1 MHNEKMNF
9 LLNPQIRMM
18 EGVGG
23 NPPPSL
29 AAAGPPP
36 PVSLWYDITKNM
48 GIAIVSS
55 VTGAITTFLVT
66 KLWKYMKA
74 KRETPE
80 DHAAPPTGQE
90 EIEHSVSSSF
100 PRRINNPP
108 CLTEHYGTPST
119 SPSHLFP

>member
-74 KRETPE
+74 KRV
-80 DHAAPPTGQE
+80 GKQYV
-90 EIEHSVSSSF
+90 IGSV
-100 PRRINNPP
+100 
-108 CLTEHYGTPST
+108 
-119 SPSHLFP
+119 